1 MNDKQFYVSNAL
13 ISLLFSHENLKE
25 LDEFKKQKGQR
36 IEKYFWKEKE
46 KLLELENAALKK
58 N

>member
-1 MNDKQFYVSNAL
+1 MNDKQFYFSNAI
-13 ISLLFSHENLKE
+13 ISLPFRHENLKE

>member
-1 MNDKQFYVSNAL
+1 MNDKQFYFSNAI
-13 ISLLFSHENLKE
+13 ISLLFRHENLKE